1 LPISCITS
9 NIEDLPILAT
19 NAAEAVPKVML
30 GKINSFIPCKLKIE
44 ADNPPTGN
52 HDKFTEKPRIN
63 IAPNQKFGMETHMSA
78 NVVLE
83 KSNQVFCL
91 IAEMMPAT
99 TPIIVA
105 TIMLTNDNL
114 NVFGNLLII
123 AFVTGSSV
131 W

>member
-1 LPISCITS
+1 
-9 NIEDLPILAT
+9 
-19 NAAEAVPKVML
+19 ML
-30 GKINSFIPCKLKIE
+30 GKINSFIPCKLKLE
-44 ADNPPTGN
+44 ADKQTTGN
-52 HDKFTEKPRIN
+52 HDKYTENPRIN
-63 IAPNQKFGMETHMSA
+63 IAPNLKFGMETPMSA

-123 AFVTGSSV
+123 AFVTGYSV
-131 W
+131 WKE